1 MKAIKRTAAILL
13 SILLVLT
20 ALPLIASAEYVTS
33 GDYTFYTEDGGAVI
47 HKYNGNEMQVIVP
60 DKLDGIPVTAI
71 GSFSFSSYLAGTTDG
86 AEASKLKSIT
96 LPATLL
102 KIGDN
107 AFRDCKELQTVT
119 FTGNTETIAEKAF
132 SGCVKLESINVPET
146 VSVIGKKAFEGCEML
161 SEFTVPRKL
170 RELSA
175 DMLPP
180 EVSVV
185 YYNAEVCTFTD
196 LEAQIYNYGG
206 QTLGYI
212 SPFVS
217 AGVDRVIIGDTVKR
231 IPDYFMYMFENINK
245 LTLPD
250 SVTDIGKAAFRY
262 SSLSAITFSKNLISI
277 DDEAFYGTGVIPSGN
292 TFPNSLR
299 MIGKEAFRGCE
310 RMTEITIPDSVVL
323 IEERAFACCYALKSV
338 RMSSNVSHLP
348 NSVFSMCGDL
358 ESFLWDAEVKLI
370 DSWAFNSC
378 SSLYEFDFTGVEK
391 LCESSFRYSGIEL
404 LMLGDE
410 SDVEAVEAYS
420 FKNCANLEALSIGG
434 SVSQIKSEAF
444 AQCTSLET
452 AVISNS
458 VSSIAVDAFDGCG
471 ELTIFCMENSYAH
484 SYAVENSIPVTT
496 LVIDPIPNQTY
507 TGKKI
512 EPEISVRA
520 SGNVL
525 VENTD
530 YSVRFLNNINVGTAR
545 VTVDGK
551 GIYKVLSSVA
561 NFTIITKNI
570 SAVSVAPLVEQ
581 SYTGLPVT
589 PSLTLTDGSNI
600 LKENT
605 DYTVTYSDN
614 TDIGTAKATVKGISN
629 YSGSVTVEFTITQ
642 QTFFEKLWGGLSSFF
657 NAVIAWLTAL
667 FAPNTINN

>member
-1 MKAIKRTAAILL
+1 MFL
-13 SILLVLT
+13 SILLLLS
-20 ALPLIASAEYVTS
+20 ALPLSASAEYVTS
-33 GDYTFYTEDGGAVI
+33 GDYTYYIENSGAVI
-47 HKYNGNEMQVIVP
+47 HKYNGTETEIIVP
-60 DKLDGIPVTAI
+60 DKLDGLPVTTL
-71 GSFSFSSYLAGTTDG
+71 GSFSFSSHLTGSTDSVEVPG
-86 AEASKLKSIT
+86 IKSIT
-96 LPATLL
+96 LPTTLL
-102 KIGDN
+102 KVSDN
-107 AFRDCKELQTVT
+107 AFRDCKELQSVT
-119 FTGNTETIAEKAF
+119 FNGSTETIAEKAF
-132 SGCVKLESINVPET
+132 SGCVKLCSINIPES
-146 VSVIGKKAFEGCEML
+146 VSFIGKKAFEGCKAL

-231 IPDYFMYMFENINK
+231 IPDYFMYKFENVNK

-262 SSLSAITFSKNLISI
+262 SSLSSITFSKNLISI
-277 DDEAFYGTGVIPSGN
+277 EDEAFYGTGVVPWGN

-299 MIGKEAFRGCE
+299 MIGKEAFRGCG
-310 RMTEITIPDSVVL
+310 RITEITVPDSVVL
-323 IEERAFACCYALKSV
+323 IKEFAFAGCDSLKTV
-338 RMSSNVSHLP
+338 KMSANVSHLP
-348 NSVFSMCGDL
+348 NSVFSLCSDL
-358 ESFLWDAEVKLI
+358 ESFLWDAKVKLI
-370 DSWAFNSC
+370 DSWAFYSC
-378 SSLYEFDFTGVEK
+378 CSLNEFDFTGVEK
-391 LCESSFRYSGIEL
+391 LYESSFRYSGIEL
-404 LMLGDE
+404 LMLGAE
-410 SDVEAVEAYS
+410 SDVETVEAYS
-420 FKNCANLEALSIGG
+420 FKNCASLEALSIGG
-434 SVSQIKSEAF
+434 NVSQIKSEAF

-471 ELTIFCMENSYAH
+471 ELTIFCMEDSYAH

-525 VENTD
+525 AENTD
-530 YSVRFLNNINVGTAR
+530 YSVKFLNNINVGTAR
-545 VTVDGK
+545 VNVDGK
-551 GIYKVLSSVA
+551 GLYKVLSSVA
-561 NFTIITKNI
+561 NFTIITRNI
-570 SAVSVAPLVEQ
+570 SAASIAPLVEQ
-581 SYTGLPVT
+581 GYTGSAVT
-589 PSLTLTDGSNI
+589 PPLTVTDGSNV

-614 TDIGTAKATVKGISN
+614 TDIGTAKATVKGIGN
-629 YSGSVTVEFTITQ
+629 YSGTVTVEFTITQ
-642 QTFFEKLWGGLSSFF
+642 QTSFEKLWGAISSFF
-657 NAVIAWLTAL
+657 NSVLAWLTAL
-667 FAPNTINN
+667 FAPNTINY